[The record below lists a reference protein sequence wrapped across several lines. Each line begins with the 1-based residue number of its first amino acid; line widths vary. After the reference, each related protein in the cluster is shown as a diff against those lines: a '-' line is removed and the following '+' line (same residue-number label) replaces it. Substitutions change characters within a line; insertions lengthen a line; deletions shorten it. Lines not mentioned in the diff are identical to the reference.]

1 MGDFG
6 YENVLSIDS
15 EEDGDGDNAGNDDNG
30 NHNNDADD
38 DIADDDIAA
47 DEDAGNVPIDPKK
60 NNNNN
65 NNDPQDA
72 SGLKPG
78 DKPPYVPEDDDGTQ
92 NGNAMGSS
100 GQSPK
105 TKKKGG
111 KGPLLFFGLVLMG
124 GVTVYVIS
132 SDGRYSNILNRVGIG
147 GGGYHQ
153 VTQQQSLSGED
164 GALEV
169 ELSLAKFYRR
179 LAGGENNAGL
189 S

>member
-1 MGDFG
+1 MLGEFG

-15 EEDGDGDNAGNDDNG
+15 EEDGDGDNAGNDDNSNN
-30 NHNNDADD
+30 NHNDDGIPDDDVPADD
-38 DIADDDIAA
+38 DPVGNDD
-47 DEDAGNVPIDPKK
+47 ETKGSDANE
-60 NNNNN
+60 
-65 NNDPQDA
+65 
-72 SGLKPG
+72 LKPG
-78 DKPPYVPEDDDGTQ
+78 DKPPYVPQDDDSMK
-92 NGNAMGSS
+92 NENAMGRGGDID
-100 GQSPK
+100 GQSSK
-105 TKKKGG
+105 QKKKGG
-111 KGPLLFFGLVLMG
+111 KGPLLFFGLILMG

-132 SDGRYSNILNRVGIG
+132 SDGRYSTMFNRVGIG

-179 LAGGENNAGL
+179 LAGGETNAAGL